1 LALYT
6 GISESYAPGLVGV
19 SAAVEAGEP
28 IVQPGGTSQ
37 REVRVRNTGQ
47 VVDNI
52 VIDLVGDAASW
63 SKVEPSEL
71 NLFPG
76 DEQRA
81 TVTFAPP
88 RSALVLAGRVPFAV
102 RVLSKEDT
110 AGSVVREGEIEVAPF
125 TELVAELVPKTVRVK
140 RRGTTEVAIDNLGN
154 VPLNAQLAFEDLEDQ
169 MVGAVTP
176 QALTLAPGRATFAKV
191 AIKPRRTF
199 LRGAPKTLPFRVVVV
214 PDEGSAPV
222 YADGAVLQEALL
234 PKWLLKA
241 VLALLALLLLL
252 VVLWNTLLKSSI
264 ESAAREAAVEET
276 AAATEAAKDAAS
288 DAAKAST
295 AAEDA
300 SASAAKAAGSGTED
314 PADPATGS
322 GNKTGVLALGD
333 QIDFR
338 IRSNAAPGAGFV
350 RTAATAQPEDKVL
363 LVTDI
368 VFQNPTGDL
377 GVIQVL
383 RGDAVLLEVGLANF
397 RDLDYHFVAPI
408 RFSQGQALRLAVNCA
423 NAAPTLRNC
432 TSSAYFAGV
441 AADPGPGV

>member
-1 LALYT
+1 M
-6 GISESYAPGLVGV
+6 GV

-28 IVQPGGTSQ
+28 IVQPGGTAS

-63 SKVEPSEL
+63 ATVEPSVL

-88 RSALVLAGRVPFAV
+88 RSASVLAGRVPFAV

-110 AGSVVREGEIEVAPF
+110 AGSVVREGEIEVAAF
-125 TELVAELVPKTVRVK
+125 TELVAELVPKTVRAK
-140 RRGTTEVAIDNLGN
+140 RKGTTEVAIDNLGN

-169 MVGAVTP
+169 MVGTVTP
-176 QALTLAPGRATFAKV
+176 QALTLAPGKATFAKV

-199 LRGAPKTLPFRVVVV
+199 LKGAPKTLPFRVVVV
-214 PDEGSAPV
+214 PDEGSPPV

-241 VLALLALLLLL
+241 VLAIIALVILL

-264 ESAAREAAVEET
+264 ESAAKEAAVEET
-276 AAATEAAKDAAS
+276 AAATEAAEEAAADAAEAS
-288 DAAKAST
+288 TSAEAAKT
-295 AAEDA
+295 AAE
-300 SASAAKAAGSGTED
+300 SLGVTVPETPGSKT
-314 PADPATGS
+314 AT
-322 GNKTGVLALGD
+322 KTGVLALGD
-333 QIDFR
+333 QVDFR
-338 IRSNAAPGAGFV
+338 IRANAAPGAGFV
-350 RTAATAQPEDKVL
+350 RTEATAQPADKVL

-383 RGDAVLLEVGLANF
+383 RGDDVLLEVGLANF

-408 RFSQGQALRLAVNCA
+408 RFAQGQPLRIAVNCA

-441 AADPGPGV
+441 AADPATGA